1 MTSDAS
7 QLRAA
12 QSSDDSSGAAGGPD
26 VVLSITPPRRKLDL
40 ATVIGVTS
48 ALALIATGIAI
59 GQSNASFFDLPS
71 VLIVILGTVAATS
84 ISFTGEELRK
94 SISVIG
100 NSLFRRVWKP
110 SVMAKQLMDLAM
122 IARKR
127 GLLALAGAESEL
139 KKDKFLQSS
148 VQLVTDG
155 YNADDIDRVL
165 SQEIDALIE
174 RHRRSANILRR
185 GSEIAPAMGLI
196 GTLIGLVQML
206 ADLDNPDAIGPAM
219 AVALLTT
226 FYGAILGMVI
236 LAPLAAKLERNSNDE
251 TTIKTMIALAMTSIA
266 RQDNPRRLEMLLN
279 SELPPTERIKYF
291 D

>member
-12 QSSDDSSGAAGGPD
+12 QSSDDSSGGAGGPD
-26 VVLSITPPRRKLDL
+26 VVLSITAPRRKLDL
-40 ATVIGVTS
+40 ATVVGVTS
-48 ALALIATGIAI
+48 ALALIAGGIAI
-59 GQSNASFFDLPS
+59 GQSNASFFNLPS
-71 VLIVILGTVAATS
+71 ILIVVLGTVAATS
-84 ISFTGEELRK
+84 IAFTGEELRK
-94 SISVIG
+94 SIGVMG

-139 KKDKFLQSS
+139 KKDKFLQSA

-165 SQEIDALIE
+165 SQEIDALVE

-226 FYGAILGMVI
+226 FYGAVLGMVL

-251 TTIKTMIALAMTSIA
+251 ATIKTMIALAMTSIA

-279 SELPPTERIKYF
+279 SELPPAERIKYF